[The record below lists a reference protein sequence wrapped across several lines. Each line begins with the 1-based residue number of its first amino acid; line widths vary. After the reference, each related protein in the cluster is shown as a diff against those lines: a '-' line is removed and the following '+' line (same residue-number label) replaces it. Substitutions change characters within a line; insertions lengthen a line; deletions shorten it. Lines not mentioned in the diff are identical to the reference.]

1 MWTQV
6 TERRCWLL
14 SKAMETCS
22 SLDEAL
28 QLAKEAEAFLAL
40 ADDAEVPVLA
50 AIALQPSTAEVVKA
64 KIAAIADSEAQSTV
78 VVPATEVEAQPA
90 TISEL
95 GSGDAAGDSAPGN
108 CVVGALSVFAVPED
122 VTRYLCRQGIPV
134 EATVT
139 GRYKV
144 DGRLETLSLLRMR
157 ANALRARQNLPPFE
171 LMPTPAV

>member
-1 MWTQV
+1 
-6 TERRCWLL
+6 
-14 SKAMETCS
+14 METCS

-28 QLAKEAEAFLAL
+28 QLAKEAEAFLTL
-40 ADDAEVPVLA
+40 PNDAEGP
-50 AIALQPSTAEVVKA
+50 ALPATAPRPITTDVVNV
-64 KIAAIADSEAQSTV
+64 KITAIADPEAQSTV
-78 VVPATEVEAQPA
+78 VVPATEAETQLA

-95 GSGDAAGDSAPGN
+95 GSGGVDSDSAPDN
-108 CVVGALSVFAVPED
+108 CAVSGLSVFAVPED

-144 DGRLETLSLLRMR
+144 EGRFESLSLLRTR

-171 LMPTPAV
+171 LMPMPAV